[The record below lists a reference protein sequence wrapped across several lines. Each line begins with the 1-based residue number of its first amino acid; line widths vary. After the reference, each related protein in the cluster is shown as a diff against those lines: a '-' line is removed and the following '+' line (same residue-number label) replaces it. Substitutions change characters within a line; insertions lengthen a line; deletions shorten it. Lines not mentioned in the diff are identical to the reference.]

1 VTVSREAEARD
12 DAGPLVSVVVPTYN
26 YGRFIGEALD
36 SLRAQT
42 HGAWECVV
50 VDDGS
55 TDDTEEVVARVS
67 AADPRVRYLRQP
79 NRRQAAA
86 KNTGLADARG
96 RYVQFLDADD
106 LLEPRKLE
114 RQVEFLE
121 ANPAADIVY
130 GGARYFHTGRPGER
144 LYGMFGEEAPWMPE
158 LSGAG
163 GGLVRALVR
172 MNIMAINAALV
183 RREAVEDV
191 GPFDPALP
199 PVEDWDFWLRCAL
212 KGKRFEFRDFEGA
225 LALVRAHESSTSRQP
240 APVLAAWRALR
251 AKIDTLTDD
260 PEVLLLNREMKS
272 QLEAALGAEAVAAGS
287 RLSAARQF
295 ARAARLC
302 PRPKGSLKW
311 LLCAL
316 GSPVMS
322 ERQVRA
328 LMKATL

>member
-1 VTVSREAEARD
+1 MAVREPK
-12 DAGPLVSVVVPTYN
+12 PLVSVIVPTYN
-26 YGRFIGEALD
+26 YGRFIGETLD

-42 HGAWECVV
+42 YAAWECVV

-55 TDDTEEVVARVS
+55 TDDTGEVVARVS

-79 NRRQAAA
+79 NQRQAVA

-106 LLEPRKLE
+106 LIEPRKLE

-121 ANPAADIVY
+121 ATPAADIVY
-130 GGARYFHTGRPGER
+130 GGTRYFATERPGER
-144 LYGMFGEEAPWMPE
+144 LYGMYGEREPWMPE

-163 GGLVRALVR
+163 RELVQAIVR
-172 MNIMAINAALV
+172 MNILAINSALV
-183 RREAVEDV
+183 RREAIDDV

-199 PVEDWDFWLRCAL
+199 PVEDWDYWLRCAL
-212 KGKRFEFRDFEGA
+212 KGKRFEFRDFEGT
-225 LALVRAHESSTSRQP
+225 LALVRTHAASTSRQHSS
-240 APVLAAWRALR
+240 VLVAWRALR
-251 AKIDTLTDD
+251 AKVDTLTDD

-272 QLEAALGAEAVAAGS
+272 QLEGSLGLEAVAAGS

-295 ARAARLC
+295 ARAAQMC
-302 PRPKGSLKW
+302 PRLKGRVKW

-316 GSPVMS
+316 GAPLLN
-322 ERQVRA
+322 ERQVRG
-328 LMKATL
+328 LLKT

>member
-1 VTVSREAEARD
+1 VP
-12 DAGPLVSVVVPTYN
+12 AGPLVSVIVPTYN
-26 YGRFIGEALD
+26 YGRFIGETLD

-42 HGAWECVV
+42 YGRWECVV

-79 NRRQAAA
+79 NQRQAVA

-121 ANPAADIVY
+121 ATPAADVVY
-130 GGARYFHTGRPGER
+130 GGTRYFDTERPGER
-144 LYGMFGEEAPWMPE
+144 LYGLHGETGPWMPE

-163 GGLVRALVR
+163 RELVPALVR
-172 MNIMAINAALV
+172 MNILAINSALV
-183 RREAVEDV
+183 RREAVDDV
-191 GPFDPALP
+191 GPFDAALP

-212 KGKRFEFRDFEGA
+212 GGKRFEFRDFEGT
-225 LALVRAHESSTSRQP
+225 LALVRTHAASTSRQH
-240 APVLAAWRALR
+240 ASVLAAWRALR

-260 PEVLLLNREMKS
+260 PETLLLNREMKS
-272 QLEAALGAEAVAAGS
+272 QLEGALGVEAVAAGS
-287 RLSAARQF
+287 RLSAVLQF
-295 ARAARLC
+295 ARAGWMC
-302 PRPKGSLKW
+302 PRPKGRMKW

-316 GSPVMS
+316 GSPVMN
-322 ERQVRA
+322 ERQVRG
-328 LMKATL
+328 LLKT

>member
-1 VTVSREAEARD
+1 MRAPAR
-12 DAGPLVSVVVPTYN
+12 PLVSVVVPTYN
-26 YGRFIGEALD
+26 YGRFIGETLD

-42 HGAWECVV
+42 YAGWECLV

-55 TDDTEEVVARVS
+55 TDDTEEVVARAA

-79 NRRQAAA
+79 NQRQAVA
-86 KNTGLADARG
+86 KNTGLAEARG

-121 ANPAADIVY
+121 ATPAADIVY
-130 GGARYFHTGRPGER
+130 GGARYFHTERPGER

-163 GGLVRALVR
+163 RTVLLPLIR

-183 RREAVEDV
+183 RREAVDDV
-191 GPFDPALP
+191 GGFDPLLP

-212 KGKRFEFRDFEGA
+212 KGKRFEYRDFEGTR
-225 LALVRAHESSTSRQP
+225 ALVRAHAASTSRQH
-240 APVLAAWRALR
+240 ASALAAWRRLR

-272 QLEAALGAEAVAAGS
+272 QLEWALGLDAVAAGS

-295 ARAARLC
+295 ARAGLLC
-302 PRPKGSLKW
+302 PRIKGRVKL

-316 GSPVMS
+316 GAPLLS
-322 ERQVRA
+322 ERQVRG
-328 LMKATL
+328 LLKATL